1 MSYSQ
6 ASNQNVGFLGGNNN
20 SSGGSVAE
28 GEGRWKRSTS
38 TTSRGSP
45 TSPTSP
51 GSLLNK
57 CNTPSPRGTPPP
69 SVDAVSPPS
78 VARELPI
85 HKSWSMGDSWERG
98 RVDRFAGFMSKTSFF
113 QRDLVEKAASVGEHA
128 SSARVDTVSVRSS
141 RDPRRK
147 KQAMLRQGNEAS
159 LFDPTK
165 LGKSCCISKVVKKM
179 SFVEYQARKMNGKG
193 THGKEK
199 EKSDGK
205 AMLEDMEVEAS
216 AAAGQAMS
224 EGRICDE
231 GSKSGQNCLKKNVE
245 EASNSKNGTKQTV
258 AEENLEV
265 PGPER
270 VSCEENDCEAKVKR
284 LLEELTQLSM
294 DMEEEKEKSRRLHQ
308 ENESLDIELE
318 LINEKL
324 K

>member
-1 MSYSQ
+1 MAFSQ
-6 ASNQNVGFLGGNNN
+6 ATNQNVGFLGGNNN
-20 SSGGSVAE
+20 SSGSVAE
-28 GEGRWKRSTS
+28 GEGRWMRPTS
-38 TTSRGSP
+38 T
-45 TSPTSP
+45 TSP

-128 SSARVDTVSVRSS
+128 SSATVDTVSVRSS

-147 KQAMLRQGNEAS
+147 KQAMLRQSNEAS
-159 LFDPTK
+159 LFGTTK
-165 LGKSCCISKVVKKM
+165 SGKSCCISKMVNKM
-179 SFVEYQARKMNGKG
+179 SFVEYQARKANGKG
-193 THGKEK
+193 TLGKEK

-205 AMLEDMEVEAS
+205 AMPEEMEVQDS
-216 AAAGQAMS
+216 AAAGQAMYK
-224 EGRICDE
+224 GRICHE
-231 GSKSGQNCLKKNVE
+231 GSNCLKKNVD
-245 EASNSKNGTKQTV
+245 EAV
-258 AEENLEV
+258 AEENFEV

-270 VSCEENDCEAKVKR
+270 VSCAGNDCEAKLKR

-308 ENESLDIELE
+308 ENERLDIELE
-318 LINEKL
+318 LIN
-324 K
+324 

>member
-1 MSYSQ
+1 MKLLKGIHFELTRRRFGRLLNSYSQ

-20 SSGGSVAE
+20 SSGSVAE
-28 GEGRWKRSTS
+28 GEGRWMRPTS
-38 TTSRGSP
+38 T
-45 TSPTSP
+45 TSP

-57 CNTPSPRGTPPP
+57 LSTRPP

-98 RVDRFAGFMSKTSFF
+98 RVDRFAGFMAKTSSL
-113 QRDLVEKAASVGEHA
+113 QRDLVDKTSVGEH
-128 SSARVDTVSVRSS
+128 
-141 RDPRRK
+141 
-147 KQAMLRQGNEAS
+147 
-159 LFDPTK
+159 
-165 LGKSCCISKVVKKM
+165 
-179 SFVEYQARKMNGKG
+179 SF
-193 THGKEK
+193 GKEK

-205 AMLEDMEVEAS
+205 AMLEDMEVQAS

-224 EGRICDE
+224 KRRICRE
-231 GSKSGQNCLKKNVE
+231 GSKSGENCLKKNVDN
-245 EASNSKNGTKQTV
+245 ASNSKDGTNHTV
-258 AEENLEV
+258 EEENLEV

-270 VSCEENDCEAKVKR
+270 VSCAQNDWEVKVKR

-318 LINEKL
+318 LINQKL

>member
-1 MSYSQ
+1 MKLLKGIHFELTRRRFGRLLNSYSQ

-28 GEGRWKRSTS
+28 GEGRWMRPTS
-38 TTSRGSP
+38 T
-45 TSPTSP
+45 TSP

-98 RVDRFAGFMSKTSFF
+98 RVDRFAGFMAKTSSL
-113 QRDLVEKAASVGEHA
+113 QRDLVDKTSVGEH
-128 SSARVDTVSVRSS
+128 
-141 RDPRRK
+141 
-147 KQAMLRQGNEAS
+147 
-159 LFDPTK
+159 
-165 LGKSCCISKVVKKM
+165 
-179 SFVEYQARKMNGKG
+179 SF
-193 THGKEK
+193 GKEK

-205 AMLEDMEVEAS
+205 AMLEDMEVQAS

-224 EGRICDE
+224 KRRICRE
-231 GSKSGQNCLKKNVE
+231 GSKSGENCLKKNVDN
-245 EASNSKNGTKQTV
+245 ASNSKDGTNHTV
-258 AEENLEV
+258 EEENLEV

-270 VSCEENDCEAKVKR
+270 VSCAQNDWEVKVKR

-318 LINEKL
+318 LINQKL